1 MKKQYIIQKYVMADS
16 VTEAIKKAKTL
27 PIHEVFLH
35 NNWFEK
41 AIGYEFYAK
50 ASDLPGFKEKQK

>member
-1 MKKQYIIQKYVMADS
+1 MKKQYIVQKYVMADS
-16 VTEAIKKAKTL
+16 VTEALRKSKHM

-41 AIGYEFYAK
+41 
-50 ASDLPGFKEKQK
+50 SVNKEK